1 MNATPGTLSR
11 ARGAL
16 MLAAEAVDHVVAR
29 VHEFHR
35 AISDLPFGTLRRLP
49 VIREGSTPVRNLHDG
64 ITDGVYGAIRG
75 TAKILFTTADA
86 ALRRV
91 ERSPL
96 QALAAPKPA
105 SRRTQDDV
113 IAALSGAVGDRMAA
127 RRNPLAIRVGVYREG
142 QRVRLNAEAVRA
154 AFPAATPRIAV
165 FLHGLCGNEN
175 VWEMFR
181 RENDAQTDPYGER
194 LARDLGYTPVYLRY
208 NSGLHIS
215 LNGRSVARLLERL
228 HDQWPVPVQDI
239 VLIGH
244 SMGGLVARSTADVA
258 ATRGASWIGALTQI
272 VCLGSPHLGAPLE
285 KAVHVGTHFMH
296 RVPLSRPIAKL
307 LDARSL
313 GIKDLRWGYTRDAE
327 WKGRDPDAFWTRDRE
342 QSAPVPGVRY
352 RFLGTCLTQDPQ
364 HPLTRAIGDGL
375 VRLPSSLATDIAGA
389 DGAFHPQVDHL
400 RLLNHPQVY
409 AQLRAWISAT
419 DSVAAPI
426 PPTAG

>member
-1 MNATPGTLSR
+1 MNANPGTLSR

-49 VIREGSTPVRNLHDG
+49 VIREGSAPVRDLHDG

-75 TAKILFTTADA
+75 TAKILFAATDS

-91 ERSPL
+91 EASPL
-96 QALAAPKPA
+96 LAIAAPQA
-105 SRRTQDDV
+105 SARRTQDDV

-127 RRNPLAIRVGVYREG
+127 RRNPLAIRVGVYRDG
-142 QRVRLNAEAVRA
+142 QRVGLNADALRS
-154 AFPAATPRIAV
+154 AFPDATPRIAV
-165 FLHGLCGNEN
+165 FVHGLCGNEN

-181 RENDAQTDPYGER
+181 REGDADTDPYGAR
-194 LARDLGYTPVYLRY
+194 LACDLGCTPVYLRY

-215 LNGRSVARLLERL
+215 HNGRSIARLLERL

-244 SMGGLVARSTADVA
+244 SMGGLVARSTADIA
-258 ATRGASWIGALTQI
+258 ASRGASWIGALSQI
-272 VCLGSPHLGAPLE
+272 VCLGTPHLGAPLE
-285 KAVHVGTHFMH
+285 KAVHIGTHFMH

-307 LDARSL
+307 LDSRSL
-313 GIKDLRWGYTRDAE
+313 GIKDLRWGYTRDVE
-327 WKGRDPDAFWTRDRE
+327 WKGRDPDAFWTQDRL

-352 RFLGTCLTQDPQ
+352 RFLGTCLTRDPD
-364 HPLTRAIGDGL
+364 HPLTRAVGDGL
-375 VRLPSSLATDIAGA
+375 VRIPSSLATDIVGA
-389 DGAFHPQVDHL
+389 DGAFHAQLNHL
-400 RLLNHPQVY
+400 RLLNHPEVY
-409 AQLRAWISAT
+409 AQLRAWLSS
-419 DSVAAPI
+419 DV
-426 PPTAG
+426 